1 MENVAVQYLVRSING
16 DAGGS
21 VLAVRKG
28 GDDEQLLAIFAD
40 ASCQDFVLFGD
51 HHCLALSYKGEVA
64 LVDLATLHVEK
75 RLKQSRR
82 YDRLAV
88 SVDHSRAIAYHCNP
102 GLVQVI
108 DLASFQT
115 TARYNLIQKRDDDK
129 FDLLEKDHETL
140 KAEGTPWDSIP
151 TSDGSLSQETRED
164 SPFLRYASDVPGGL
178 RQMRFSRAARA
189 VFRADGSVV
198 LPIEFFKYTGPSW
211 ISDPRPKKPS
221 IEKMIEVSDGVA
233 VFDLDRQT
241 ASFDVLR
248 TGLQGMPYSNR
259 PVRSFSPDGMT
270 AIVPAF
276 EPVRLSNSRP
286 ISNSLFQKMPAMF
299 GRKNAGDYAIALEV
313 WDISDQP
320 TLQRIIPYRVIAG
333 ENLLRT
339 DTQRFNKAE
348 LAQGEREI
356 DLIFKG
362 IESAYLDRLDDWRS
376 SSARWAEDQH
386 FEPLEQAPA
395 YNNPAY
401 NRVAQPSLFA
411 ATVKRLMS
419 LDPQPFS
426 SFPWEKCE
434 PRQCKFF
441 KSLIGSW
448 SRHCEH
454 GTDALLWL
462 TNEHFLTLSRGGRG
476 RIISTGGDLG
486 SVYQLSHPDGSEWKY
501 WSGYDMTVDLQPGL
515 NADLELRVHGD
526 HWEIDWPTSNL
537 SPMEPAESVQPV
549 KALRVHKKDLKENE
563 RLRKKVDRMT
573 AKIRRGYV
581 KVSGRDTNDI
591 VSGLEELSR
600 EVRAHLPEIVVDHR
614 WAPALYYRGKPII
627 EDEFCDILV
636 ADPSEA
642 GIRALDNLLTAF
654 LDATEGDPQ
663 NIWHPDDLKP
673 TMGPVTIALM
683 KMTNPLPASITR
695 FYARR
700 DMDHDMWTYQAF
712 EEMGLS
718 DKRLLSADLV
728 TLQIR
733 LAIQDIC
740 TGNMDPNI
748 FALYRLP
755 LVRDVLHR
763 NPQLVPDIC
772 KVIVDQT
779 EAQAPHFTW
788 ASSEGVAGVL
798 AAISDELNKGQAAEK
813 AMAVALMDEVEARRA
828 PERAGQ

>member
-1 MENVAVQYLVRSING
+1 MQYLVRSING

-21 VLAVRKG
+21 ALAVRKG
-28 GDDEQLLAIFAD
+28 GNDEQLLAIFAD
-40 ASCQDFVLFGD
+40 ASCRDFVLLGD

-64 LVDLATLHVEK
+64 LVDLATLQVEK

-108 DLASFQT
+108 DLKSFHI
-115 TARYNLIQKRDDDK
+115 TARYNLIKLRDDGQ
-129 FDLLEKDHETL
+129 FDLLNKDNEAL
-140 KAEGTPWDSIP
+140 KAEGIPWDSIP
-151 TSDGSLSQETRED
+151 TSDGSLKQETRDD
-164 SPFLRYASDVPGGL
+164 SPFLRYASDTPSGL
-178 RQMRFSRAARA
+178 RRMLFPRAARA
-189 VFRADGSVV
+189 VFRADGKVV
-198 LPIEFFKYTGPSW
+198 LPFGFFKYTGPSW
-211 ISDPRPKKPS
+211 VSDPKPKNPS
-221 IEKMIEVSDGVA
+221 IHRMIEVSDGLA
-233 VFDLDRQT
+233 VLDLDAQT
-241 ASFDVLR
+241 ARFDVLR
-248 TGLQGMPYSNR
+248 THLQGMAYSNL

-270 AIVPAF
+270 AVVPAL
-276 EPVRLSNSRP
+276 EPVKLSPKAPETSG
-286 ISNSLFQKMPAMF
+286 LFQKVF
-299 GRKNAGDYAIALEV
+299 GRKNAGDYAMALEI
-313 WDISDQP
+313 WDIGDQP
-320 TLQRIIPYRVIAG
+320 TLQRTIPYRVITG

-362 IESAYLDRLDDWRS
+362 IDAAYLDRLDDWRS
-376 SSARWAEDQH
+376 SSARKAEDQH

-401 NRVAQPSLFA
+401 NRVAQPILFA

-434 PRQCKFF
+434 PRQCELFAGV
-441 KSLIGSW
+441 LGSW
-448 SRHCEH
+448 SKHCEH
-454 GTDALLWL
+454 GTDTLLWL
-462 TNEHFLTLSRGGRG
+462 TNDKFLTLSRGGRG

-501 WSGYDMTVDLQPGL
+501 WSGYDTTVDIQRGAS
-515 NADLELRVHGD
+515 ADFELRVHGD

-537 SPMEPAESVQPV
+537 SPMESAESVQQV
-549 KALRVHKKDLKENE
+549 KALRVNKKDLKENE

-654 LDATEGDPQ
+654 LDATEGDHE

-673 TMGPVTIALM
+673 TMGPVTVALI